1 MRRGARCCLIAALA
15 SVACART
22 PAPPAAAPP
31 ATPVAAPPAA
41 PADTGRNAI
50 TDALFRNDGEIW
62 ALTRDG
68 RVRVWSGDAQPARA
82 LALEHVLAL
91 APDGSVAATKTQDG
105 PDSDRLDLWA
115 LPMLTRVAS
124 RSFEHGIWQV
134 LAVSTTAAALRIN
147 FHEHGPHDDCCE
159 PALRPPP
166 WYGVLWYVA
175 TDAVV
180 EDRNDPCHDQSVLR
194 DIFQFSADGRRLVCS
209 GGSGV
214 HWLDL
219 PTGRSSGPTLAPE
232 WIPPARPERELEW
245 QAPTKA
251 RPRGTPIYDV
261 LSVRLTPNGRDVYV
275 TYDRPQPRPEEP
287 SAPSRERWR
296 FDRWSSEP
304 AGGKPSPVVRLA
316 ATATDEYT
324 QLLAI
329 SADGQLA
336 VLSERGALTVR
347 RAPRYESERLAS
359 EWASAAAVSRDGT
372 RIAIGYLDG
381 RLQLWDARTSR
392 PIAAAGP

>member
-1 MRRGARCCLIAALA
+1 
-15 SVACART
+15 
-22 PAPPAAAPP
+22 
-31 ATPVAAPPAA
+31 
-41 PADTGRNAI
+41 
-50 TDALFRNDGEIW
+50 
-62 ALTRDG
+62 
-68 RVRVWSGDAQPARA
+68 
-82 LALEHVLAL
+82 
-91 APDGSVAATKTQDG
+91 
-105 PDSDRLDLWA
+105 
-115 LPMLTRVAS
+115 
-124 RSFEHGIWQV
+124 
-134 LAVSTTAAALRIN
+134 
-147 FHEHGPHDDCCE
+147 
-159 PALRPPP
+159 
-166 WYGVLWYVA
+166 
-175 TDAVV
+175 
-180 EDRNDPCHDQSVLR
+180 
-194 DIFQFSADGRRLVCS
+194 
-209 GGSGV
+209 
-214 HWLDL
+214 
-219 PTGRSSGPTLAPE
+219 
-232 WIPPARPERELEW
+232 
-245 QAPTKA
+245 
-251 RPRGTPIYDV
+251 V